1 MRLHGATNTNDEGKV
16 GLLSAAERDAL
27 ALFLLNVP
35 YPPAQRRPYD
45 NVPSDRAKDGFRLFH
60 IDGNGVGRR
69 DVCGDCHRFPHMVS
83 TNHPTIG
90 MDTPT
95 WRGAYDRF
103 LILPQGR
110 IYMVTLPPFA
120 ALAEQGIP
128 ERELWR
134 FSWGLREE
142 FDPVW
147 DMVLE
152 HSTGFSGSFARQ
164 VTLSKQSLADDTTI
178 DLLAA
183 LEHPASRR
191 LAGGH
196 GVFWVLKT
204 PVRGFFDGSPRNQ
217 NQTLCP

>member
-35 YPPAQRRPYD
+35 YPPAQGGHTIMCPVTAPRTVFGFFTSTAMVLGDAMFVVIVIGSPYGEHQ
-45 NVPSDRAKDGFRLFH
+45 S
-60 IDGNGVGRR
+60 
-69 DVCGDCHRFPHMVS
+69 PHHWYGYPDMA
-83 TNHPTIG
+83 
-90 MDTPT
+90 
-95 WRGAYDRF
+95 RAYDRF

-110 IYMVTLPPFA
+110 INMVTLPPFA

-147 DMVLE
+147 E
-152 HSTGFSGSFARQ
+152 WCSSTAQ
-164 VTLSKQSLADDTTI
+164 VSLVHLRASDLSKQSLADDTTI

-183 LEHPASRR
+183 LEQSAQEQAIR
-191 LAGGH
+191 LVGN
-196 GVFWVLKT
+196 GVFL
-204 PVRGFFDGSPRNQ
+204 G
-217 NQTLCP
+217 